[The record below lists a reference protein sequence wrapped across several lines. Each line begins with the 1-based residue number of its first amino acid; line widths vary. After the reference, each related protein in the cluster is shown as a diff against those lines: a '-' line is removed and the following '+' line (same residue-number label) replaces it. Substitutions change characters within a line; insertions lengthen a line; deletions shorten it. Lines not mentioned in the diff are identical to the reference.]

1 MRQIQ
6 NASRVLEQLYSSHA
20 LVLINGLEVPLV
32 ASRGLEVP
40 LVASS
45 LNELE
50 DLRVCLKSATV
61 ADHHAVV
68 EAEPVLARRDH
79 RCAWSLR
86 HDRGKAPRQLLEEHS
101 VEAHADEDVVLGTA
115 SGLVLTDI
123 REAIGSSAPLLQGMT
138 IHGVRPLLYLGRRA
152 RFHVGVF
159 EVHRHHSRTEQRT
172 QAEVVALLRLES

>member
-20 LVLINGLEVPLV
+20 LVLINGLDIN
-32 ASRGLEVP
+32 GLEVP
-40 LVASS
+40 IVASS

-68 EAEPVLARRDH
+68 EAAEPVLARRDH

-86 HDRGKAPRQLLEEHS
+86 HDRGKAPRQLLEEHN

-123 REAIGSSAPLLQGMT
+123 REAIGSSAPLLQGMSK
-138 IHGVRPLLYLGRRA
+138 HGVRPLLYLGRRA

-172 QAEVVALLRLES
+172 QAEVVALLQLES